1 MSHSLMKRS
10 LGTVAAAA
18 TGLLLLAAPAQAA
31 PKTEAAGGE
40 PAKPT
45 ASAAEIEA
53 NNAAVWASLPPN
65 VTMKVVG
72 KMPKLQGPTD
82 HYTQNGPTVTTGMT
96 PFAVATIPF
105 SFTFDGVWSLD
116 GRDFKSTQT
125 SFCKDI
131 EATWDYPQG
140 SHHQFK
146 VSLSAGGTITVPTDG
161 VTRTWC
167 WSSVPTNTTMHFTY
181 FSTGNSGGDIAKA
194 SGSGSVHY

>member
-1 MSHSLMKRS
+1 M
-10 LGTVAAAA
+10 A

-31 PKTEAAGGE
+31 SQTEAAGGE

-45 ASAAEIEA
+45 VSAAEIEA

-65 VTMKVVG
+65 VTMTVVG
-72 KMPKLQGPTD
+72 KMPKLQGPID
-82 HYTQNGPTVTTGMT
+82 HYTQDGPTVTTGVT
-96 PFAVATIPF
+96 PLAVSTIPY

-116 GRDFKSTQT
+116 GRDFKSTKT
-125 SFCKDI
+125 TFCKDI
-131 EATWDYPQG
+131 EATWDYPEE
-140 SHHQFK
+140 SWHQFK

-167 WSSVPTNTTMHFTY
+167 WSSVPTNTTMHFHY
-181 FSTGNSGGDIAKA
+181 YSTNNSGGDIAKA

>member
-1 MSHSLMKRS
+1 MSHSLVKRS
-10 LGTVAAAA
+10 LGIAAAA
-18 TGLLLLAAPAQAA
+18 TTGLLLLVAPAQAA
-31 PKTEAAGGE
+31 PKTELADGE
-40 PAKPT
+40 SAKPT

-65 VTMKVVG
+65 VTMTVTGG
-72 KMPKLQGPTD
+72 KPKLQGSID

-96 PFAVATIPF
+96 PFAVSAIPY
-105 SFTFDGVWSLD
+105 SFTFDGVWSMD
-116 GRDFKSTQT
+116 GRDFKSTKT

-140 SHHQFK
+140 SYHQFK

-167 WSSVPTNTTMHFTY
+167 WSNVPTNTTMHFYY